1 MLLYVASTNRG
12 KLREFRQA
20 ALERGIS
27 VDPIPRMQDLPPCV
41 EDGSTFE
48 ENARKKALHYS
59 AYVSGCVFADDSGIC
74 VDALDGSPGVH
85 SARYASLQSWG
96 LPSARV
102 GSIDDAVRARSSTPA
117 GSHHATDSV
126 FARDDTNNM
135 KLLRELEGV
144 PDEHRT
150 AHYLCVIA
158 LARAGRVL
166 KVTEGRVDG
175 VIIKA
180 PRGNGGFGY
189 DPYFL
194 YPPLGRTFGEL
205 SPDEKF
211 SVSHRGQAFRRL
223 LDGLDEIVERAGT
236 EKRKL

>member
-1 MLLYVASTNRG
+1 M
-12 KLREFRQA
+12 
-20 ALERGIS
+20 
-27 VDPIPRMQDLPPCV
+27 PPMQDLPPCV

-59 AYVSGCVFADDSGIC
+59 AYVSGPVFADDSGIC
-74 VDALDGSPGVH
+74 VDALDGAPGIH

-102 GSIDDAVRARSSTPA
+102 GIINNAVPARCSTSA
-117 GSHHATDSV
+117 GSDRATDSV

-135 KLLRELEGV
+135 MLLRELEGV
-144 PDEHRT
+144 PDERRT
-150 AHYLCVIA
+150 AHYVCVIA
-158 LARAGRVL
+158 LAQIGRVL

-180 PRGNGGFGY
+180 PRGSGGLGY

-194 YPPLGRTFGEL
+194 CPPLGRTLAEL

-223 LDGLDEIVERAGT
+223 LEGLDEIVERAGK
-236 EKRKL
+236 ENRKL

>member
-1 MLLYVASTNRG
+1 M
-12 KLREFRQA
+12 
-20 ALERGIS
+20 
-27 VDPIPRMQDLPPCV
+27 PRMQDLPPCV

-59 AYVSGCVFADDSGIC
+59 AYVSGPVFADDSGIC
-74 VDALDGSPGVH
+74 VDALDGAPGIH

-102 GSIDDAVRARSSTPA
+102 GIINNTVPARCSTSA
-117 GSHHATDSV
+117 GSDRATDSV
-126 FARDDTNNM
+126 CARDDTNNM
-135 KLLRELEGV
+135 MLLRELEGV
-144 PDEHRT
+144 PDERRT
-150 AHYLCVIA
+150 AHYACVIA
-158 LARAGRVL
+158 LAQIGRVL

-180 PRGNGGFGY
+180 QRGNGGFGY

-194 YPPLGRTFGEL
+194 YPPLGRTFAEL

-223 LDGLDEIVERAGT
+223 LEGLDEIVERAGK
-236 EKRKL
+236 ENRKF